1 VLERLGLNLHLD
13 PEEIKGIIEEV
24 GIGFMFAPAFNPA
37 MKYAAEPRREI
48 GIRTVFNL
56 LGPLTNPA
64 NANAQVLGVYDP
76 KLTVPLAYAL
86 KRLRCEEAMVVHGL
100 DGLDEVSTVGNT
112 AIAHLRGGEVTE
124 LEVSPKDFGVK
135 VSSIADLKVETS
147 EESAEI
153 FFQILSGNLTNGDPK
168 MEFVIV
174 NSVAGIMV
182 GGKAED
188 FETAMEIARESIDSG
203 LAYRKLKTL
212 VKASGGSLQR
222 LEEFEMKYE

>member
-1 VLERLGLNLHLD
+1 LEPKAVERS
-13 PEEIKGIIEEV
+13 IENV
-24 GIGFMFAPAFNPA
+24 GIGFLFAPAFHPA
-37 MKYAAEPRREI
+37 MKYAAEPRQEI

-64 NANAQVLGVYDP
+64 NANAQLLGVYDS
-76 KLTVPLAYAL
+76 KLVAPMAYAL
-86 KRLRCEEAMVVHGL
+86 QRLGCEEAMVVHGL

-112 AIAHLRGGEVTE
+112 TIAHLRGGGVTE
-124 LEVSPKDFGVK
+124 LEVSPEDFGVK
-135 VSSIADLKVETS
+135 TACIEDLTVLTLQ
-147 EESAEI
+147 ESAETL
-153 FFQILSGNLTNGDPK
+153 FKILSGNLTHGDPK
-168 MEFVIV
+168 MEFALV